1 MEKEPLY
8 WFTTASGV
16 HVPVFEGETKQK
28 ALANKINELNKE
40 KNKLSK
46 DDILAEYRKI
56 KSTGT
61 HEELQSLANEIND
74 SNDFDE
80 QTKENMISKLDHT
93 DLIHNQKRI
102 EVDKTNK
109 QKIKIENK
117 NTVTVKDIKDKKKEI
132 NQDISDAI
140 DSAGENGRFDSDSHN
155 VENLYDRI
163 YDNVKKTLGRDIKDN
178 EFDFIDKQLESFYKD
193 DMYVSNSSYSLK
205 EYQNKVIT
213 KLDKVSSKLQDEG
226 FEVKESHSQFAGLI
240 SSQYYTKD
248 GVTVRIGDHS
258 NSTGYSASHTRDELY
273 KSSVNDLV
281 KYVKNEYK
289 KQLLKN
295 KTPKQKVDIIK
306 KTNGGK

>member
-1 MEKEPLY
+1 MEDDVLY
-8 WFTTASGV
+8 WYTTSTGV
-16 HVPVFEGETKQK
+16 HIPVKAGETKKQ

-56 KSTGT
+56 KSIGT
-61 HEELQSLANEIND
+61 HEELQSLANEINN

-80 QTKENMISKLDHT
+80 QTKENMISKLNHT

-117 NTVTVKDIKDKKKEI
+117 NTAVVKDIKDKKKEVK
-132 NQDISDAI
+132 QDISDAI
-140 DSAGENGRFDSDSHN
+140 DSAGENGRFDSDSQN

-163 YDNVKKTLGRDIKDN
+163 YNNVKKTLGRDIKDN

-193 DMYVSNSSYSLK
+193 DMYVSNGSYSLK

-306 KTNGGK
+306 KANGGK

>member
-1 MEKEPLY
+1 MEDDVLY
-8 WFTTASGV
+8 WYTTSTGV
-16 HVPVFEGETKQK
+16 HVPVKAGETKKQ

-61 HEELQSLANEIND
+61 HEELQSLANEINN

-80 QTKENMISKLDHT
+80 QTKENMISKLNHT

-117 NTVTVKDIKDKKKEI
+117 NTAVVKDIKDKKKEVK
-132 NQDISDAI
+132 QDISDAI
-140 DSAGENGRFDSDSHN
+140 DSAGENGRFDNDSHN

-306 KTNGGK
+306 KANGGK

>member
-1 MEKEPLY
+1 MEDDVLY
-8 WFTTASGV
+8 WYTTSTGV
-16 HVPVFEGETKQK
+16 HVPVKAGETKKQ

-61 HEELQSLANEIND
+61 HEELQSLANEINN

-80 QTKENMISKLDHT
+80 QTKENMISKLNHT

-117 NTVTVKDIKDKKKEI
+117 NTAIVKDIKDKKKEI

-306 KTNGGK
+306 KANGGK

>member
-1 MEKEPLY
+1 MEDDVLY
-8 WFTTASGV
+8 WYTTSTGV
-16 HVPVFEGETKQK
+16 HVPVKAGETKKQ

-80 QTKENMISKLDHT
+80 QTKENMISKLNHT

-117 NTVTVKDIKDKKKEI
+117 NTVAVKDIKDKKKEVK
-132 NQDISDAI
+132 QDISDAI
-140 DSAGENGRFDSDSHN
+140 DSAGENGRFDSDSQN

-205 EYQNKVIT
+205 EYQNKVIN

-306 KTNGGK
+306 KANGGK